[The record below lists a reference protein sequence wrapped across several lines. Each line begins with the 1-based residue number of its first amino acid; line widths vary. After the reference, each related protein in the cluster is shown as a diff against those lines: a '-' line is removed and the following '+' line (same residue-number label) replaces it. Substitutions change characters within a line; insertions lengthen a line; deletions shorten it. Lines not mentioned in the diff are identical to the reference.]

1 MYCKSNLKYYDYY
14 YCFFIVEI
22 FKTSVQFYSE
32 NFLDVELDISV
43 MNMLDKERVRIDVL
57 DVFCVAKRGL
67 SIADVLMQL
76 NGMYVRF
83 GEKLEQQMLQDILDE
98 LTEIGY
104 LKTYTVGVLNNWK
117 ITEEGIE
124 YFEDM

>member
-1 MYCKSNLKYYDYY
+1 MYCKSNLKYYGYY

-57 DVFCVAKRGL
+57 DVFCIAKRGL

-76 NGMYVRF
+76 NNMYVRS
-83 GEKLEQQMLQDILDE
+83 GEKLEQQMLQDILDK

-104 LKTYTVGVLNNWK
+104 LKTYKVGILNNWK
-117 ITEEGIE
+117 ITEGGIE
-124 YFEDM
+124 YYEDM

>member
-1 MYCKSNLKYYDYY
+1 MYCKSNLKYYSYY
-14 YCFFIVEI
+14 YYFFIVEN
-22 FKTSVQFYSE
+22 FKTSCQFYSE
-32 NFLDVELDISV
+32 NFLGVELDISV

-76 NGMYVRF
+76 NSMYVRS
-83 GEKLEQQMLQDILDE
+83 GEKLEQQMLQDVLDE
-98 LTEIGY
+98 LTEKGY
-104 LKTYTVGVLNNWK
+104 LKTYKVGILSSWK

>member
-1 MYCKSNLKYYDYY
+1 
-14 YCFFIVEI
+14 
-22 FKTSVQFYSE
+22 
-32 NFLDVELDISV
+32 

>member
-1 MYCKSNLKYYDYY
+1 MYCKPNLKYYGYY

-22 FKTSVQFYSE
+22 FKTTVQFYSE

-43 MNMLDKERVRIDVL
+43 MNMLDKERVKIDVL

-67 SIADVLMQL
+67 PMADVLMQL
-76 NGMYVRF
+76 NSMYVRS
-83 GEKLEQQMLQDILDE
+83 GEKLEHQMLQEILDK

-104 LKTYTVGVLNNWK
+104 LKTYKVGILNTWK
-117 ITEEGIE
+117 ITKEGIE